1 MKYYETS
8 FEEYLSSYEN
18 YNMHP
23 ELIPFKK
30 KFPKNIS
37 EIKNLIVYGPPGS
50 GKYTQVLSILQ
61 AYSPSKL
68 KYDKKIS
75 VTYEKQEKKKTSI
88 ISTMN
93 VSSKISSVSKM
104 GENTLKIKE
113 MSVSNSGKESNQR
126 NDAYPSGKE
135 SKKKIMDT
143 IPLKKNEKKQEYIYR
158 ISDIHYEIDM
168 ATLGCNSKLLWH
180 DLFFQIVDI
189 ISVSFHSQEKTSD
202 KMGIIV
208 CKNFHAIHNELLD
221 IFYSYMRHP
230 LHPYHIQ
237 LKFILITEHMGFIP
251 DNIINACKVI
261 SVKRPMKDKYITMS
275 NLQHRTFSGSIGME
289 GNTNINNNTVI
300 YDKVNRTAIFPK
312 KKIAEILENIDLTS
326 ITNAKE
332 INSFAY
338 LKSEQ
343 EIPVDVFNMINDAL
357 LHQVLHPE
365 QLKITDLRNNLYEL
379 LIYNVDIAECIWYLF
394 TSLIQQ
400 GYFRKKEHITEILN
414 DIFVFFKYYNNNYRS
429 IYHLESILLSMLN
442 KIHYSN

>member
-1 MKYYETS
+1 MKYYETN

-30 KFPKNIS
+30 EFPKNIS
-37 EIKNLIVYGPPGS
+37 DFKNVIVYGPAGV
-50 GKYTQVLSILQ
+50 GKYTQVLSMLQ
-61 AYSPSKL
+61 GYSPSKL

-88 ISTMN
+88 LSNIN
-93 VSSKISSVSKM
+93 VSSKPS
-104 GENTLKIKE
+104 
-113 MSVSNSGKESNQR
+113 SNSLKTKVTSASASASASTNT
-126 NDAYPSGKE
+126 
-135 SKKKIMDT
+135 SKKKTMET
-143 IPLKKNEKKQEYIYR
+143 IPLKKIEKKQEYIYR

-189 ISVSFHSQEKTSD
+189 ISVSFHSQSSD
-202 KMGIIV
+202 KIGIIV

-237 LKFILITEHMGFIP
+237 IKFILITEHMGFIP
-251 DNIINACKVI
+251 DNIINACKRI
-261 SVKRPMKDKYITMS
+261 SIQRPSKDKYITMS
-275 NLQHRTFSGSIGME
+275 NLQNKTFSGTSGMD
-289 GNTNINNNTVI
+289 INSVI

-312 KKIAEILENIDLTS
+312 KKIAEILEKIDLTS
-326 ITNAKE
+326 ITNTKE
-332 INSFAY
+332 IQSFAY
-338 LKSEQ
+338 IKSEQ
-343 EIPVDVFNMINDAL
+343 EIPIDVFNMINDAL
-357 LHQVLHPE
+357 LDQILHPDT
-365 QLKITDLRNNLYEL
+365 LKITDLRNNLYEL

-400 GYFRKKEHITEILN
+400 GYFKKKEHITEVLN

-429 IYHLESILLSMLN
+429 IYHLESILLCMLN
-442 KIHYSN
+442 KIHYSIVL